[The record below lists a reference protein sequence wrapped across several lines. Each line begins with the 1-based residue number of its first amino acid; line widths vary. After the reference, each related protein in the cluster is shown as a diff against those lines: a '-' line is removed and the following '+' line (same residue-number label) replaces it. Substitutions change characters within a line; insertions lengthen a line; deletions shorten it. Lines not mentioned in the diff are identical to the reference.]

1 MSCNNGNAQ
10 QGDEKKVVIKTTYGD
25 MKIKLYNDTPKHR
38 DNFIKLVE
46 DGFYDSLIFHR
57 VIDGFMIQG
66 GDPQSKGAEAGKRLG
81 NGGPG
86 YKIDAEILDNRFHKK
101 GALAAAREGDMVNP
115 EKKSSGSQF
124 YIVQGKTYKDQDF
137 VAMEQRMNMGKEQ
150 QIFRTLIEDPKHEA
164 LKKELEEFQK
174 NQDRAGFQKFITEKV
189 KPLVD
194 AELEKQGKFVFPE
207 ERKEIYKTLGG
218 TPFLDGEYTVFGEVY
233 EGFNVIDSIA
243 KVKKDQ
249 FDRPEKDVLMQIEV
263 IQ

>member
-10 QGDEKKVVIKTTYGD
+10 KGGEKKVIIKTAYGD
-25 MKIKLYNDTPKHR
+25 MKIKLYDETPKHR

-46 DGFYDSLIFHR
+46 EGFYDSLLFHR

-86 YKIDAEILDNRFHKK
+86 YKIDAEFVDKYFHKK

-124 YIVQGKTYKDQDF
+124 YIVQGQTYKDADF
-137 VAMEQRMNMGKEQ
+137 ASMEQRMNMGKQQ
-150 QIFRTLIEDPKHEA
+150 QIFRTLINDPANEA
-164 LKKELEEFQK
+164 LKKELETLQK
-174 NQDRAGFQKFITEKV
+174 NQDKAGFEKFIAEKV
-189 KPLVD
+189 EPLVQ
-194 AELEKQGKFVFPE
+194 AELEKQGKFTFPE
-207 ERKEIYKTLGG
+207 ERKNIYKTIGG

-233 EGFNVIDSIA
+233 EGLNVIDSIA
-243 KVKKDQ
+243 KVKKDKA
-249 FDRPEKDVLMQIEV
+249 DRPEKDVLMQIEV
-263 IQ
+263 IK